1 MSEAAMSQTCFFLV
15 KEKACTSW
23 QLWHGPRAV
32 LDGEESVM
40 VWFLASLP
48 NSEWLVGL
56 ACTLGSI
63 WRPRSSKGPEEVI
76 DGALTEGLANYK
88 GSLQSVGGRP
98 GRSNRVMPSSPG
110 HLSLLDIIHSS
121 QRTPFLLYP
130 KTLHLRG
137 NGEARGSFL
146 LPYPPTAHHSGP
158 CTILF
163 LVISMLISEAFL
175 EAKVICMYGGFG
187 VINPTAVYLR
197 R

>member
-76 DGALTEGLANYK
+76 HGAPTEGLANYK

-146 LPYPPTAHHSGP
+146 LPSPPHPPPLRPLHYPVSSHIHAH
-158 CTILF
+158 F
-163 LVISMLISEAFL
+163 
-175 EAKVICMYGGFG
+175 
-187 VINPTAVYLR
+187 
-197 R
+197 